1 MSFLNFLK
9 PKQEIDKL
17 HTTAT
22 GDYGTINEGFEVSAE
37 PKPPLR
43 GLQGSFIYE
52 KMSFDSQIGMMLN
65 MIKTPILSADWDI
78 VVKSDDEKSKFQAKF
93 CKDYFFSNYPIAFVN
108 LLYQLLSFTEY
119 GFSVFEQVYSIW
131 NYENKNYTVPELLA
145 RLQVSVEEIQ
155 PRNEILQQRRTDGQ
169 LVDIPFDYLVFFVL
183 NQEGDDLRGTS
194 LLRWSYWDWKRKS
207 ETEVIDTLGV
217 RKNAVGVPTM
227 QIPKSVKPSS
237 QDYKDLQSVL
247 QRIGRSQNPYLLY
260 YIDYVFKWEFGQYNN
275 AITNQKIARH
285 NTQMAKSVM
294 TQFLELGQASKGGSF
309 ALGDVQSQIFLDS
322 LQYLIDLITNTFN
335 NKIIKPMIDIN
346 FGKQDVYPELIGLN
360 VNKGKI
366 QTFITNYALLIEKG
380 AIKPTIADED
390 FIRTKMEMPNLTEEQ
405 KAEREKIQSGPQDND
420 INNDINKNAGP
431 KAKELSENVTKL
443 KLAEKSIS
451 ALQKERNKFVEK
463 NKPLLTDFMR
473 DNLTVIKEKLLLN
486 LEKILN
492 KGQIPQRGILNLDV
506 PLINNYRKGLV
517 KKVSYFVGD
526 GFLKA
531 KQDAKGHT
539 TKLKLAEI
547 PDVDPNNLPDNLKV
561 YAKNMSNNVI
571 DGQTTSMKVKA
582 VFVAQN
588 KIDRGFTVNQTMA
601 EVNKSLDEYIASGQ
615 IATTSSHLITDGSNV
630 GFMDF
635 GKQNA
640 DLIQAYQFVAVDD
653 GQTTDICRWLNG
665 HIYSVGGAMLSQVQ
679 PPLHYNCRSFM
690 RPIYADEPKAKIDDQ
705 LPPPSIWAQRSF

>member
-1 MSFLNFLK
+1 MAFLNFLK
-9 PKQEIDKL
+9 PKQKIDEV
-17 HTTAT
+17 HTTAI
-22 GDYGTINEGFEVSAE
+22 GDYGTIDEGLEVSAE

-78 VVKSDDEKSKFQAKF
+78 STSSDDKKHKFHAKF
-93 CKDYFFSNYPIAFVN
+93 CKDYFFKNYPIAFVN

-119 GFSVFEQVYSIW
+119 GFSIFEQVYSIW
-131 NYENKNYTVPELLA
+131 DYEGKRYTVPELLA
-145 RLQVSVEEIQ
+145 RLQVSIEEIQ
-155 PRNEILQQRRTDGQ
+155 PRNEIIQQRRTDGQ
-169 LVDIPFDYLVFFVL
+169 LVDIPFEYLVFFVL

-207 ETEVIDTLGV
+207 ETEVIDTIGV
-217 RKNAVGVPTM
+217 RKNAIGVPDM
-227 QIPKSVKPSS
+227 VIPKSVKPDSP
-237 QDYKDLQSVL
+237 DYKAVQSIL
-247 QRIGRSQNPYLLY
+247 QRIGRSQNPYMIRY
-260 YIDYVFKWEFGQYNN
+260 PDYVFTWQFGNYNN
-275 AITNQKIARH
+275 AITNQKISRH

-380 AIKPTIADED
+380 AIKPTISDED

-405 KAEREKIQSGPQDND
+405 KIEREKQIAEPQ
-420 INNDINKNAGP
+420 P
-431 KAKELSENVTKL
+431 KPSEPMPLSENATKL
-443 KLAEKSIS
+443 KLAEKSNS

-473 DNLTVIKEKLLLN
+473 ENMTVIKEKLLVN

-506 PLINNYRKGLV
+506 PLINKYRSGLV
-517 KKVSYFVGD
+517 QKVSYFVGD
-526 GFLKA
+526 GFLTA
-531 KQDAKGHT
+531 KKDAKGHT

-571 DGQTTSMKVKA
+571 DDQTTSMKVKA

-588 KIDRGFTVNQTMA
+588 KTDKGFTTKQTIA
-601 EVNKSLDEYIASGQ
+601 EVNKSLDDYILSGP
-615 IATTSSHLITDGSNV
+615 IGTASSHLITDGSNV

-635 GKQNA
+635 GKQNP
-640 DLIQAYQFVAVDD
+640 DLIQAYQFIAVDD
-653 GQTTDICRWLNG
+653 GNTTDICRWLNG
-665 HIYSVGGAMLSQVQ
+665 HIYSVGGIALSQVR
-679 PPLHYNCRSFM
+679 PPLHFNCRSFM